1 MDINIK
7 TWLIDI
13 KQSID
18 EIFDFLGERR
28 DFFAYKKD
36 LKTKKAVERNLEIIG
51 EAVNR
56 ILKTDKNFHLEEAKS
71 IIGTRNRI
79 IHSYDNISDEVIWTI
94 VSRDLP
100 KLKIQVESHLK
111 DDVRITPQYRQKH
124 LNAHGRKIFRPSNA
138 STNQHINE
146 STNKH
151 PHDFRYTHYRIQMLQ
166 YQSVESATLD

>member
-18 EIFDFLGERR
+18 EIFDFLGDRR
-28 DFFAYKKD
+28 DFFAYQQD

-56 ILKTDKNFHLEEAKS
+56 ILKTDKNFSIEEAKS

-100 KLKIQVESHLK
+100 KLKIQVETLLK
-111 DDVRITPQYRQKH
+111 D
-124 LNAHGRKIFRPSNA
+124 
-138 STNQHINE
+138 
-146 STNKH
+146 
-151 PHDFRYTHYRIQMLQ
+151 
-166 YQSVESATLD
+166 